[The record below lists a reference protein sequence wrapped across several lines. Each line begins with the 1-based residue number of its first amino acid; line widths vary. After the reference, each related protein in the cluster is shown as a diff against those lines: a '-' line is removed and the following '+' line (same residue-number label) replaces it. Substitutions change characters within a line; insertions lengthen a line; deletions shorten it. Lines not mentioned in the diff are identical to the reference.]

1 MNQDQRSVRAVF
13 SEMVVGI
20 RQIVRAHNF
29 KDEVAGYM
37 AELLKHLCETFV
49 ERRCENHQRAIL
61 AMFRDLVEGMQQI
74 IAANSLKDE
83 VVWHIG
89 DVLAN
94 LFTTYV
100 ECRCEEQTPQRRG
113 APPTM
118 VELLARLE
126 RYASDHEESLIN
138 AAPAVN

>member
-1 MNQDQRSVRAVF
+1 MNQDQWSVRAVF
-13 SEMVVGI
+13 SEIVVGM
-20 RQIVRAHNF
+20 RHIVRAHNF
-29 KDEVAGYM
+29 KDEVAGYI
-37 AELLKHLCETFV
+37 AELLEHMFENSM

-61 AMFRDLVEGMQQI
+61 VMFRDLVVGMQQI
-74 IAANSLKDE
+74 IAANNLKDE

-100 ECRCEEQTPQRRG
+100 ERRCEEQKPRRRG

-118 VELLARLE
+118 VELPARLD
-126 RYASDHEESLIN
+126 RYGSEHEESPSK

>member
-13 SEMVVGI
+13 SEMVVGM

-29 KDEVAGYM
+29 KDEVAGYI
-37 AELLKHLCETFV
+37 AELLEHLCENFV

-61 AMFRDLVEGMQQI
+61 AMFRDLLVGMQRI
-74 IAANSLKDE
+74 IAANKLKDE

-89 DVLAN
+89 AVLAN
-94 LFTTYV
+94 LFATHV
-100 ECRCEEQTPQRRG
+100 ERRCEEQKPRRRG

-118 VELLARLE
+118 VQLLARLD
-126 RYASDHEESLIN
+126 RYGSDHEESPIN
-138 AAPAVN
+138 TAVN